1 METVCYTFEDVG
13 RLLDIP
19 ETVLARLCHVFRL
32 PAGAFTA
39 NSRVLVR
46 GEAPFTQADVD
57 RLAAIHEAVMAGQP
71 LKTIQQRFAR
81 QDAVAQR
88 AALPL
93 QPNFLSVL
101 SQQAQQ
107 PLFIPG
113 SSPQGAQRFAA
124 ESDNKPTAS
133 SPLPAPLPAPPA
145 EAILAQLAARIQ
157 KPLAPPKSPPSLAT
171 KASSFSK
178 TTDEPDLKTL
188 FPQALRAKNS
198 LLGDLQ
204 GVDIIAKPSTRPLW
218 PSQTAPTKF
227 QGFSTPLPTATSAY
241 NSASVVGSSAS
252 SAPTNLQQAFRRR
265 TQHTQATVQDSF
277 KAF

>member
-57 RLAAIHEAVMAGQP
+57 RLATIHGAVMAGQP

-107 PLFIPG
+107 PLSISG
-113 SSPQGAQRFAA
+113 SLPQRVQALATNA
-124 ESDNKPTAS
+124 ENKPMAS
-133 SPLPAPLPAPPA
+133 SPLPSPLPAPPA
-145 EAILAQLAARIQ
+145 EAVLAQLAAQVQ
-157 KPLAPPKSPPSLAT
+157 KPLAIQKTSSPLVAKAPPITQS
-171 KASSFSK
+171 
-178 TTDEPDLKTL
+178 TDEPDLKAL

-204 GVDIIAKPSTRPLW
+204 GVDTSAKPNTRPLW
-218 PSQTAPTKF
+218 PSQTAPTTFKPL
-227 QGFSTPLPTATSAY
+227 STKNANSNTVALETTLVTVPTT
-241 NSASVVGSSAS
+241 
-252 SAPTNLQQAFRRR
+252 LQQAFRRR
-265 TQHTQATVQDSF
+265 TQHTNATVQDSF